1 MIKGKKTGQPPSG
14 KLKMFSS
21 GEILGIISVFLV
33 IIATLNNYFCD
44 SSDVYQ
50 LNPIWKDS

>member
-50 LNPIWKDS
+50 LNPI